1 MAKKERGKRVT
12 KKRPSVKQKVKEES
26 INQSRTLDK
35 RIRFVV
41 KNLIVFLILTVI
53 SYVLYWTVEGVYKN
67 FFGSVYVILGII
79 AIALLLA
86 LLILFLLK
94 LIKKRR

>member
-1 MAKKERGKRVT
+1 MVKKKRGKKVIKKKTSLKPRV
-12 KKRPSVKQKVKEES
+12 VEES
-26 INQSRTLDK
+26 INQFKTLDK
-35 RIRFVV
+35 RIKFVV

-53 SYVLYWTVEGVYKN
+53 SYVLYWTVDGVYKN